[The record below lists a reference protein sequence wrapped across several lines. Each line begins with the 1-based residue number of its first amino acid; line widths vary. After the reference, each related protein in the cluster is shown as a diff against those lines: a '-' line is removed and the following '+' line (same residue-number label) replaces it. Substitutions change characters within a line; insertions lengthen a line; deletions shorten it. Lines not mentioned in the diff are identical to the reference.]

1 MTGHAALPSE
11 DPTPPDGITT
21 PPAGVPAAPP
31 AVAAHPAASAEPT
44 WPVATPP
51 DGTPEQPE
59 QPVGTVTPSDGTPE
73 QPVRTATPRRLQ
85 AVPDA
90 HPAVVSGPR
99 TGAFG
104 RPIGKHRPTALQRL
118 VEVARVLVGGLI
130 VLTLAVIVAPLV
142 LAGTGP
148 GVDVLVGH
156 IVGAVVALAATG
168 VAASRR
174 TPVWAATVAALVV
187 PVDVLVV
194 LAVFWW
200 R

>member
-11 DPTPPDGITT
+11 DPTPPDGIPT
-21 PPAGVPAAPP
+21 PPAGVPAASGP
-31 AVAAHPAASAEPT
+31 AVGSLHQAVAGYQAGTPEPAEPAEPT
-44 WPVATPP
+44 RSEATPAGP
-51 DGTPEQPE
+51 TSAAGP
-59 QPVGTVTPSDGTPE
+59 
-73 QPVRTATPRRLQ
+73 RATPRRLE

-90 HPAVVSGPR
+90 YTAVISGPR

-118 VEVARVLVGGLI
+118 VEVARVLVGGLM

-142 LAGTGP
+142 LSGSAPEVG
-148 GVDVLVGH
+148 VLVGH
-156 IVGAVVALAATG
+156 VVGAVVALAAAG
-168 VAASRR
+168 VAASRK

>member
-1 MTGHAALPSE
+1 VSA
-11 DPTPPDGITT
+11 DG
-21 PPAGVPAAPP
+21 
-31 AVAAHPAASAEPT
+31 AVSAEPT

-51 DGTPEQPE
+51 HAMPEPA
-59 QPVGTVTPSDGTPE
+59 
-73 QPVRTATPRRLQ
+73 RTATPRRLQ

-90 HPAVVSGPR
+90 YPVAVSGPR

-142 LAGTGP
+142 LAATGP

-156 IVGAVVALAATG
+156 LVGAVVALAATG